1 MVKNIAFAAFLAQI
15 ALLSALITQTV
26 LFASSPTHAASPQP
40 VVTPVPALAIH
51 EECAKA
57 TWPDI
62 PEHCLLRVAARKHI
76 TMLALT
82 PAK

>member
-15 ALLSALITQTV
+15 ALVSALITQTV
-26 LFASSPTHAASPQP
+26 LFASSASQAASSQP
-40 VVTPVPALAIH
+40 AVTPVPAIATD

-62 PEHCLLRVAARKHI
+62 PKHCLLRVEARKHI
-76 TMLALT
+76 TMIALT